1 MSSGHGAAAEQ
12 WAPKRRLYVDN
23 LKVIL
28 IAGVIAGHAI
38 ASYSDEDFWPYAEMK
53 EVTLSGATQLL
64 LYAVV
69 APATLLMIPLLFLV
83 AGLLTPS
90 SVDRKGPGPFA
101 RDRLLRLGVPFTA
114 YVLLLQP
121 LLMYPSRRT

>member
-1 MSSGHGAAAEQ
+1 MGRCPPGSGAAAEQ

-90 SVDRKGPGPFA
+90 SVDRKGRGRSRA
-101 RDRLLRLGVPFTA
+101 TGCCGSEWR
-114 YVLLLQP
+114 
-121 LLMYPSRRT
+121 SRRASCCCSRC